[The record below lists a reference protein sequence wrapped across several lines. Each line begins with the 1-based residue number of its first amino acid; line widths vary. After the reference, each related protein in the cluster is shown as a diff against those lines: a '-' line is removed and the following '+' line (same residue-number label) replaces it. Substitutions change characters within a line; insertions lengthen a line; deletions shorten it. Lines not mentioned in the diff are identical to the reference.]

1 MQSSN
6 GCFKQSADK
15 ECPLP
20 SSPGEASDQSPAL
33 IPPLVGWGGV
43 PSAEEASAH
52 RSYRRL
58 FDNNMDAVF
67 ALDRLGRFIEINPA
81 AQRLCGYDQAE
92 LVGRCFS
99 DLCIAEQLETA
110 NRFFSHAMVGDARNL
125 ELTIV
130 RRDGRQRKLFVTGT
144 PIMEGDAIWGVLCIA
159 RNITGRKRMERAL
172 REARHEAEQAVR
184 AKDRFLS
191 VVSHE
196 LRTPLTPVLT
206 MVQVLQERTDLSP
219 ELREAMGMIR
229 RNLELE
235 ARLIDDLLDL
245 SRIRRG
251 HLELMHDLTDVH
263 ARIRNVLRLCEADA
277 RLGKMEVELHL
288 DATSHQLLAD
298 PGRVQQVIWNLL
310 KNAIKYTPSG
320 GRITVRTRNVT
331 GSAEFPTTLVAWNQ
345 DAAGDWGIP
354 PPIHDPNQRF
364 ILVEIL
370 DTGVGIS
377 ADRLSGIFD
386 NFERLDADSP
396 LFDGVGLGLTISRA
410 LVELHGGRIWAHS
423 DGLGQGAV
431 FTVALPIRE
440 VEEPRKAAHRS
451 PSTGHAPMSG
461 RRILLVEDHPD
472 TAKVM
477 TYLLRSYG
485 HTVTTVAT
493 VSAAIAASLDTTFD
507 LLVSDIG
514 LPDGTGLDVMTHLR
528 QDSEIPGIALS
539 GFGMEEDVARSR
551 SAGFAE
557 HLVKPINLKQF
568 EAALRR
574 LLGDVPED

>member
-1 MQSSN
+1 M
-6 GCFKQSADK
+6 
-15 ECPLP
+15 P
-20 SSPGEASDQSPAL
+20 SLAGEASDVSPAL
-33 IPPLVGWGGV
+33 LRPLAGWGGG
-43 PSAEEASAH
+43 PSAEEAPAD

-58 FDNNMDAVF
+58 FDNKMDAVF
-67 ALDRLGRFIEINPA
+67 ALDRLGRCLEINPA
-81 AQRLCGYDQAE
+81 AERLCGYAQGE
-92 LVGRCFS
+92 LFGRPFS
-99 DLCIAEQLETA
+99 ELCIPEQLETA
-110 NRFFSHAMVGDARNL
+110 NRFFSQAMDGDARNL

-130 RRDGRQRKLFVTGT
+130 RRDGRPRKLFVTGT
-144 PIMEGDAIWGVLCIA
+144 PITEGDGICGVFCIA
-159 RNITGRKRMERAL
+159 RNITGRKKMETAL

-219 ELREAMGMIR
+219 ELCEAMRMIR

-251 HLELMHDLTDVH
+251 RLELMRDLTDVH
-263 ARIRNVLRLCEADA
+263 ARIRNVLCLCEADA
-277 RLGKMEVELHL
+277 RSGKMEVELHL

-320 GRITVRTRNVT
+320 GRINVRTRNVT
-331 GSAEFPTTLVAWNQ
+331 GSAEFPTTLVAWSQ
-345 DAAGDWGIP
+345 DAAGYWGAPALID
-354 PPIHDPNQRF
+354 DPDQRF
-364 ILVEIL
+364 IVVEVL
-370 DTGVGIS
+370 DSGVGIS

-386 NFERLDADSP
+386 HFERLGADSP

-423 DGLGQGAV
+423 EGLGQGAV
-431 FTVALPIRE
+431 FTVALPLRE
-440 VEEPRKAAHRS
+440 AEEPRKAAHRS
-451 PSTGHAPMSG
+451 PSAGHVPVSG
-461 RRILLVEDHPD
+461 RRILLVEDHAD

-477 TYLLRSYG
+477 TYLLRGYG

-493 VSAAIAASLDTTFD
+493 VSAAIAASQGATFD

-528 QDSEIPGIALS
+528 QDSDIPGIALS

-557 HLVKPINLKQF
+557 HLVKPINLKHF

-574 LLGDVPED
+574 LLEHVPED

>member
-1 MQSSN
+1 MQSSKIRFGHRQDN
-6 GCFKQSADK
+6 KSPRPSSADQLS
-15 ECPLP
+15 ERSAALLRPLDGSGLAP
-20 SSPGEASDQSPAL
+20 AAEAPPA
-33 IPPLVGWGGV
+33 P
-43 PSAEEASAH
+43 

-58 FDNNMDAVF
+58 FDHNMDAVF
-67 ALDRLGRFIEINPA
+67 ALDRLGRFVEINPA
-81 AQRLCGYDQAE
+81 AERLCRYAQVE
-92 LVGRCFS
+92 LFGRSFS
-99 DLCIAEQLETA
+99 DLCVAEDLETA
-110 NRFFSHAMVGDARNL
+110 NRFFLQAITGDARNL

-130 RRDGRQRKLFVTGT
+130 RRDGRQRKVFVTGT
-144 PIMEGDAIWGVLCIA
+144 PIMEGDAICGIFCIA
-159 RNITGRKRMERAL
+159 RDITRRKRMEAEL
-172 REARHEAEQAVR
+172 CAARFETEQAVR
-184 AKDRFLS
+184 TKDRFLS

-196 LRTPLTPVLT
+196 LRTPLNPVLA
-206 MVQVLQERTDLSP
+206 MVQVLQERADLSP
-219 ELREAMGMIR
+219 ELCEAMGMIR

-251 HLELMHDLTDVH
+251 RLELMHDLTDVH

-277 RLGKMEVELHL
+277 RSGKMEVELHL

-331 GSAEFPTTLVAWNQ
+331 GIAEFPMTLLPSNQ
-345 DAAGDWGIP
+345 DSADNVHVRPRVHASD
-354 PPIHDPNQRF
+354 QRF
-364 ILVEIL
+364 IVVEVV

-377 ADRLSGIFD
+377 PEDLTGIFD
-386 NFERLDADSP
+386 SFERLGADSP

-423 DGLGQGAV
+423 EGLGQGAV
-431 FTVALPIRE
+431 FTIALPLRE
-440 VEEPRKAAHRS
+440 VEERQKAVHRP
-451 PSTGHAPMSG
+451 PSTGHTPLPKC
-461 RRILLVEDHPD
+461 RILLVEDHPD

-485 HTVTTVAT
+485 YAVTTATT
-493 VSAAIAASLDTTFD
+493 VSAAIAAIKDATFD

-514 LPDGTGLDVMTHLR
+514 LPDGTGLDVMNYLR
-528 QDSEIPGIALS
+528 QESQIPGIALS

-551 SAGFAE
+551 SAGFSE

-574 LLGDVPED
+574 LLGHEREA